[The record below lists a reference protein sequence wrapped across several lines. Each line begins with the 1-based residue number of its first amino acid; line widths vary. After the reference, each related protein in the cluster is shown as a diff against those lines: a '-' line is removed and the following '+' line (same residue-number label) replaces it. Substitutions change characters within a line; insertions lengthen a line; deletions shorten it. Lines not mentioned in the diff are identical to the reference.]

1 MATPKLDDLDYKI
14 LNMLSS
20 DARKPYLEIAR
31 ECNVSGAAIHQR
43 IQKLNA
49 MGVITGS
56 YSIINPVAVGYETCA
71 YVGIFLNDSSKFESV
86 VEHLKELPEVV
97 ECYYTTGKYDMFV
110 KLYAHTNDHML
121 KLIHDKCLQLGL
133 GRTETLITF
142 KEVFKRQ
149 IPIKKPK

>member
-43 IQKLNA
+43 IQKLNS

-56 YSIINPVAVGYETCA
+56 ISLINPVAVGYETCA

-86 VEHLKELPEVV
+86 VDHLRELP
-97 ECYYTTGKYDMFV
+97 
-110 KLYAHTNDHML
+110 
-121 KLIHDKCLQLGL
+121 
-133 GRTETLITF
+133 
-142 KEVFKRQ
+142 
-149 IPIKKPK
+149 